1 MLKIVENIKGH
12 FNRDG
17 FFYRTCKAI
26 YLFLKN
32 TFSAHGYIKQYIIF
46 PIEAFGRIHHIWPF
60 YDENVRDLESLKDK
74 HKGQRCFVIATG
86 PSLRLE
92 DVELLKDEITI
103 GVNSIYRLYDKTE
116 FRPTY
121 YTVLDEDVQKK
132 TEENIGKYTRLSKS
146 GSFMNLLRRI
156 KRQDIKYIPLCY
168 QNHWFK
174 LGDNRFDYSKNLKY
188 NTDLVWGF
196 YDKYT
201 ITNVAID
208 LAIYMGCREIYLIG
222 VDCNYTGPQVHFDK
236 NDDAPQ
242 MSHDIAYHTQ
252 KAMMTGYRFMER
264 ETKKRGI
271 HIYNATRGGML
282 EEFDRV
288 DFDSLFEN

>member
-1 MLKIVENIKGH
+1 MLKIVKSIKGH
-12 FNRDG
+12 FNRGG

-26 YLFLKN
+26 YLFPKN
-32 TFSAHGYIKQYIIF
+32 VFSAHGYIRQYFWF
-46 PIEAFGRIHHIWPF
+46 PIEAFGRTHHIWPF
-60 YDENVRDLESLKDK
+60 FDENARALESLKDK

-92 DVELLKDEITI
+92 DVEKLQDEITI
-103 GVNSIYRLYDKTE
+103 GVNSIYRLYDKTD

-121 YTVLDEDVQKK
+121 YTVLDEEAQKT
-132 TEENIGKYTRLSKS
+132 TEESIRKYERLSTS

-156 KRQDIKYIPLCY
+156 KRQEIKYIPLCY

-174 LGDNRFDYSKNLKY
+174 LGDNRFDYAKNLKY
-188 NTDLVWGF
+188 STDLVWGF

-208 LAIYMGCREIYLIG
+208 LAIYMGCREIYLLG

-236 NDDAPQ
+236 HDEPQ

-252 KAMMTGYRFMER
+252 KAMITGYRFMER

-271 HIYNATRGGML
+271 RIINATRGGML

-288 DFDSLFEN
+288 EFDSLF